1 MTDKYDLV
9 VIGAGPGGYVAAI
22 RAAQLGL
29 TVAIVEKEPNLG
41 GTCSNVGCIPSK
53 ALLDSSE
60 MYFQAKHDFAKHGL
74 KVEKLEFDLPTM
86 MKRKEGVVGANAA
99 GIVYLMKKNKIATI
113 KGTAKITGPS
123 SIIVSGGPDGER
135 ALAAKNILIATG
147 SAPIEIPGFKF
158 DGKYI
163 VSSDHAIALPKV
175 PGKLLVIGAG
185 VIGLELGS
193 VWSRLGS
200 QVTVLEFLDRIVPA
214 MDKEATTA
222 LQKLLEKQGFK
233 FKFKT
238 GAQSAAIENGKVKVS
253 WTSGE
258 TKGVE
263 EADVV
268 LVAVGR
274 KPYTGGLGL
283 AEVGVELDKKGFVI
297 VDERYRTNAAGI
309 YAIGDVIGGVM
320 LAHKA
325 EEEGY
330 AAAETMAGQHGHV
343 NYLAVPNVVYTN
355 PELASVGY
363 TEDDARAKGFD
374 IKVGKFPFMAN
385 GRARAMGQTDGFVKI
400 IGDAKTDR
408 LLGVHILAPKASDL
422 IAEAAVAIEFAA
434 TVEDLARTVH
444 AHPTLPE
451 AVKEAALNV
460 GKMSIHI

>member
-1 MTDKYDLV
+1 LTDKYDLV

-22 RAAQLGL
+22 RAAQLGM

-60 MYFQAKHDFAKHGL
+60 LYHQAKHDFAKHGL
-74 KVEKLEFDLPTM
+74 KVDKLEFDLPTM
-86 MKRKEGVVGANAA
+86 MKRKESVVSANAA
-99 GIVYLMKKNKIATI
+99 GIVYLMKKNKIATV
-113 KGTAKITGPS
+113 KGTARVTGPS
-123 SIIVSGGPDGER
+123 SVIVTGGPDGER
-135 ALAAKNILIATG
+135 ALNAKKILVATG

-158 DGKYI
+158 DGRQI

-175 PGKLLVIGAG
+175 PGRLLVIGAG

-233 FKFKT
+233 FRFKT
-238 GAQSAAIENGKVKVS
+238 GAQSATIENGKVKVS
-253 WTSGE
+253 WMSGDE
-258 TKGVE
+258 KGVE

-274 KPYTGGLGL
+274 KPYTSGLGL
-283 AEVGVELDKKGFVI
+283 AEVGVELDKKGFIV
-297 VDERYRTNAAGI
+297 VDEHYQTKVPGI

-330 AAAETMAGQHGHV
+330 ATAEIMAGQYGHV

-363 TEDDARAKGFD
+363 TEDDARAKGLD
-374 IKVGKFPFMAN
+374 IRVGKFPFMAN

-408 LLGVHILAPKASDL
+408 LLGVHILAPRASDM
-422 IAEAAVAIEFAA
+422 IAEAAVAIEFAS

-460 GKMSIHI
+460 AKQSIHI